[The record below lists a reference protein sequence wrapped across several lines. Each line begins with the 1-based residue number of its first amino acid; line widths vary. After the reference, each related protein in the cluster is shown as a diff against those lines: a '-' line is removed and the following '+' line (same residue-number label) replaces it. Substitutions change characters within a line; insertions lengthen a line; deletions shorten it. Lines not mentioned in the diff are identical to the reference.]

1 MWMRPTL
8 LRDLQNLGP
17 EGSWRDSESTK
28 SPRLSAYSS
37 CKDGESGRKGVESS
51 CWLRYRNEVEDI

>member
-1 MWMRPTL
+1 MWMRETS

-17 EGSWRDSESTK
+17 EGSWRDPESTK

-37 CKDGESGRKGVESS
+37 CKDGESGRNGVESS
-51 CWLRYRNEVEDI
+51 RWVRCRNEVEDV